1 MTNLLNKLMTKLN
14 QGVAAC
20 LKMSTTEWIIFGLA
34 FLLIIFIVS
43 SPLLT
48 ILLFVTGWFLS
59 VGFRNTI
66 MKAIA
71 KWKS

>member
-1 MTNLLNKLMTKLN
+1 MNNLLNKLMTKVN

-48 ILLFVTGWFLS
+48 ILLFLAGWFLS
-59 VGFRNTI
+59 VGFRNGI
-66 MKAIA
+66 KAA
-71 KWKS
+71 YTKWKS